1 MNTKAEA
8 GKSGGLDTAKLG
20 ASIAILAGAVF
31 AFHYFEDQ
39 LLLVRVL
46 GVLVAVGVAAA
57 IALTTTVGRR
67 ALGYLTETRNEV
79 RRVVW
84 PSRQE
89 TLHTTLLVF
98 GMVLVIGILLWLVD
112 MFMLWMVRTL
122 TGLGS

>member
-1 MNTKAEA
+1 MSSKSEA
-8 GKSGGLDTAKLG
+8 DQTGGLDTVKLG
-20 ASIAILAGAVF
+20 ASIAILVTAVF

-46 GVLVAVGVAAA
+46 GVLAAVGVATA
-57 IALTTTVGRR
+57 IALTTAVGRR
-67 ALGYLTETRNEV
+67 VLGFVVETRNEV

-98 GMVLVIGILLWLVD
+98 GMVLVIGIMLWLVD
-112 MFMLWMVRTL
+112 MFMLWMVQTL